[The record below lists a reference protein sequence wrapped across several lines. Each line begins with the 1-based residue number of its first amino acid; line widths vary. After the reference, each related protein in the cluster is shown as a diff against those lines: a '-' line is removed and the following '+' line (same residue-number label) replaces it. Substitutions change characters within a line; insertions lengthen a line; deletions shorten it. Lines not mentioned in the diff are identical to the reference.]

1 LCTSFYRD
9 RKLSVSLC
17 VFRAPLHKF
26 EENSKQTM
34 DSIYTTNKEYTDGT
48 TLVEVKLYI

>member
-1 LCTSFYRD
+1 MYETTNVNN
-9 RKLSVSLC
+9 KTEIVANTKIVSAL
-17 VFRAPLHKF
+17 K
-26 EENSKQTM
+26 ENSKQTM

>member
-1 LCTSFYRD
+1 MYETTNVTTKQKSLLIL
-9 RKLSVSLC
+9 KIVS
-17 VFRAPLHKF
+17 AK
-26 EENSKQTM
+26 ENSKQTM